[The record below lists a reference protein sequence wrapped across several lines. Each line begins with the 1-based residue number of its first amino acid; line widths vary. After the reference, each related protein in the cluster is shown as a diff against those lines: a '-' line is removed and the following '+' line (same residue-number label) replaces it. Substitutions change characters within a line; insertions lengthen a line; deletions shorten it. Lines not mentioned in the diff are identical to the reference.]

1 LSQPVVAADQEAHL
15 AAVQRVCGEIEA
27 LAGAARSGPPPAETV
42 SYAFGFWGD
51 AQGAFRDLIGTVRRL
66 LEDLKP
72 TATIRTAL
80 DGEAATT
87 VVTYQSLAASAW
99 SANPS
104 ADLAATQL
112 RSVQR
117 VLALR
122 SAMARA
128 VVAAGS
134 VMLALS
140 ASVANPLAL
149 PHAVATARSLQEA
162 LQRLATAAEAAA

>member
-1 LSQPVVAADQEAHL
+1 MS
-15 AAVQRVCGEIEA
+15 AV
-27 LAGAARSGPPPAETV
+27 L
-42 SYAFGFWGD
+42 
-51 AQGAFRDLIGTVRRL
+51 RDLIGAVRRL
-66 LEDLKP
+66 VDDLKP

-80 DGEAATT
+80 NGECAIT

-99 SANPS
+99 GTNPS
-104 ADLAATQL
+104 ADLAESQL

-134 VMLALS
+134 AMVALS
-140 ASVANPLAL
+140 GSIANPLAL
-149 PHAVATARSLQEA
+149 PHAIATARSLQEA
-162 LQRLATAAEAAA
+162 LRRLVTAAEAAA